1 VAAEGP
7 YAKAGVYLAVVAII
21 VGYLVAAGENDWW
34 PFAAE
39 SSASGS
45 TTDQPTD
52 RESEKS
58 SPDQPTTTTSSAVT
72 TTTPPPDT
80 VYWSGTIS
88 LDEYGSARPAL
99 LRDLDAVPPT
109 TDESEG
115 DVGAG
120 DIENASALYGELI
133 SPAGS
138 TNVAAWSGGGAPTRT
153 QCREAAAAAGSASVE
168 LKPGD
173 YACVRTSH
181 GRTASLQITNLVGD
195 QSMEANVTVW
205 DDGDF

>member
-7 YAKAGVYLAVVAII
+7 YTKAGVFLGAVAIV

-34 PFAAE
+34 PFATE

-45 TTDQPTD
+45 IADQASD
-52 RESEKS
+52 RESDTS
-58 SPDQPTTTTSSAVT
+58 SPDRPTTTTTVAT
-72 TTTPPPDT
+72 TTTTTPPDT

-88 LDEYGSARPAL
+88 LDEYGSVRPEL
-99 LRDLDAVPPT
+99 LRDLDTAPPT

-120 DIENASALYGELI
+120 DIENASGVYGELV
-133 SPAGS
+133 SPQGGTS
-138 TNVAAWSGGGAPTRT
+138 VAAWSDGSAPTRT
-153 QCREAAAAAGSASVE
+153 QCREAAAAAGSAVVE
-168 LKPGD
+168 LKPGE

-181 GRTASLQITNLVGD
+181 GRTASLQLTKLVAD
-195 QSMEANVTVW
+195 QSLEATVTVW